1 MSKKIV
7 HINSISAYHK
17 VNNLSSPQHPLVSVI
32 NFEDIKHKAGTSINL
47 THGFYCIALKRL
59 YAGKMRYGQQE
70 YDFDEGVLAFVAP
83 NQVMSIEV
91 ENANELHHSGW
102 LLIFHPD
109 FLWNTAL
116 VNKIKNYDFF
126 EYQLNEALHLSEKE
140 EKMLIRIM
148 EDIYQEYN
156 SIIDNFSQD
165 VIISHLELLL
175 TYSKRFY
182 QRQFITRKKSNH
194 KILEQFEFTLND
206 FLKDEVLK
214 LYGLPTVEKIA
225 NQLNL
230 SPNYLTRLLKTIAG
244 KSTQSFIHEKII
256 KLAKEKL
263 STTELSVNEIA
274 YELGFEHPQSFGKL
288 FKKKTEMTPLEF
300 RKSYN

>member
-1 MSKKIV
+1 MSKHIV
-7 HINSISAYHK
+7 HIHSINEYHK
-17 VNNLSSPQHPLVSVI
+17 INNLASPQHPLVSVI
-32 NFEDIKHKAGTSINL
+32 NFEDIKHKTGTSIHV

-59 YAGKMRYGQQE
+59 YEGKMKYGQQE

-83 NQVMSIEV
+83 NQVMAIEV
-91 ENANELHHSGW
+91 ENNELNHSGW
-102 LLIFHPD
+102 LLLFHPD

-116 VNKIKNYDFF
+116 AKKIKNYDFF
-126 EYQLNEALHLSEKE
+126 DYQLNEALHLSEKE

-148 EDIYQEYN
+148 EDIFQEYN
-156 SIIDNFSQD
+156 SNIDNFSQD

-182 QRQFITRKKSNH
+182 QRQFITRKKANH
-194 KILEQFEFTLND
+194 TILDQFECTLND
-206 FLKDEVLK
+206 LLRDEMLKRN
-214 LYGLPTVEKIA
+214 GLPTVEKIA
-225 NQLNL
+225 NRLNV
-230 SPNYLTRLLKTIAG
+230 SPNYLTRLLKTITG

-263 STTELSVNEIA
+263 STTGLSVNEIA

-288 FKKKTEMTPLEF
+288 FKQKTAMTPLEF
-300 RKSYN
+300 RKSFN

>member
-1 MSKKIV
+1 MSKKII
-7 HINSISAYHK
+7 HITSINEYHK
-17 VNNLSSPQHPLVSVI
+17 VNNLSRPQHPLVSVI
-32 NFEDIKHKAGTSINL
+32 NFEDIKHKAGTSIHV

-59 YAGKMRYGQQE
+59 YEGKMKYGQQE
-70 YDFDEGVLAFVAP
+70 YDFDEGVLAFMAP
-83 NQVMSIEV
+83 NQVMSIEI
-91 ENANELHHSGW
+91 ESASELNHSGW

-109 FLWNTAL
+109 FLWNTSLAKK
-116 VNKIKNYDFF
+116 VKHYDFF
-126 EYQLNEALHLSEKE
+126 EYKLNEALLLSEKE
-140 EKMLIRIM
+140 EKMVVRIM

-156 SIIDNFSQD
+156 SNIDTFSHE

-175 TYSKRFY
+175 TYSNRFY

-194 KILEQFEFTLND
+194 TILEQFEFVLDD
-206 FLKDEVLK
+206 FLKEGVLQ
-214 LYGLPTVEKIA
+214 LYGLPTVDKIA
-225 NQLNL
+225 TELNV
-230 SPNYLTRLLKTIAG
+230 SPNYLTRLLKTITG

-256 KLAKEKL
+256 TLAKEKL

-274 YELGFEHPQSFGKL
+274 YALGFEHPQSFGKL